1 MFCDKTR
8 YFCYMVKCR
17 LKLTGF
23 GAYRP
28 ERIQNSSELDKI
40 FNQPEGFTLS
50 RFGIKE
56 RPIASNHETSSYMAT
71 KACEEAL
78 DSARWH
84 PKDIDL
90 IIGGCGVME
99 QPIPST
105 SVLVQF
111 GLGLE
116 RSGIECFDVNMTCLS
131 FLKGLETAAMAI
143 NSQKA
148 KRILLFS
155 ADIASA
161 GLDYESPHASAIFG
175 DGAAAVCIE
184 AHEDENGPAVLSSV
198 FKTYS
203 SGKDTAHIKSGG
215 TRVRVFDDV
224 ETFKEGAK
232 FFMDP
237 IGIFRA
243 AGRILPVILRNTL
256 EEAGL
261 DLSEIDNFIC
271 HQASAPAL
279 EHMRNTIVDRPE
291 RVVDIFEN
299 TGNQIAASLPNA
311 LYAAHKAGRL
321 TPNSHALLLGTSAGI
336 SIGSM
341 VLRL

>member
-1 MFCDKTR
+1 MIKS
-8 YFCYMVKCR
+8 K

-23 GAYRP
+23 GRYRP
-28 ERIQNSSELDKI
+28 EYSQDSTELDII
-40 FNQPEGFTLS
+40 FKEPLGHTYNKFA
-50 RFGIKE
+50 IKS
-56 RPIASNHETSSYMAT
+56 RPIASPKETSSFMAI

-78 DSARWH
+78 SGANWQ
-84 PKDIDL
+84 PNDIDL

-105 SVLVQF
+105 SVLVQS
-111 GLGLE
+111 GLGME

-131 FLKGLETAAMAI
+131 FLKGLEVAAMAI
-143 NSQKA
+143 NSGKA

-161 GLDYESPHASAIFG
+161 GLDYDSPHASAIFG

-184 AHEDENGPAVLSSV
+184 GHEDENGPALLSSV

-203 SGKDTAHIKSGG
+203 IGKDTAHIKSGG
-215 TRVRVFDDV
+215 TRIRVQDDLEV
-224 ETFKEGAK
+224 FKAGAK

-237 IGIFRA
+237 VGIFRA
-243 AGRILPVILRNTL
+243 ASRVLPLILRDTL
-256 EEAGL
+256 DFAGV
-261 DLSEIDNFIC
+261 EMNNIDNFIC

-279 EHMRNTIVDRPE
+279 EHMRNTIKTRPE
-291 RVVDIFEN
+291 RVIDIFED

-311 LYAAHKAGRL
+311 LYAAHKMGRL

-336 SIGSM
+336 SIGAM
-341 VLRL
+341 VLKI